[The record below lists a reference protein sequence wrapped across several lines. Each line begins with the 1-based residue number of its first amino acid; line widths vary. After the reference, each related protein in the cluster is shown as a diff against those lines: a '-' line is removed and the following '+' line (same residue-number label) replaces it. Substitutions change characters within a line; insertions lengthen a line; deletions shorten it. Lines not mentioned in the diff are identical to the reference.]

1 MPVVF
6 KLTISLD
13 ASSMPMLSS
22 VELSAALTVVMAK
35 IVIIKIVKIFVSL
48 FKLYLQNICIIIFG

>member
-48 FKLYLQNICIIIFG
+48 FKLYFQNICIIIFG

>member
-22 VELSAALTVVMAK
+22 VELSAALTAVMAK

-48 FKLYLQNICIIIFG
+48 FKLYF

>member
-1 MPVVF
+1 MQVVF

-22 VELSAALTVVMAK
+22 VELSAALTAVMAK

-48 FKLYLQNICIIIFG
+48 FKLYFQNICIIIFG

>member
-22 VELSAALTVVMAK
+22 VELSAALTAVMAK

-48 FKLYLQNICIIIFG
+48 FKLYFQNICIIIFG